1 MTALKIIQ
9 YLSLLGLIILLLS
22 LSYWQWTRAHEK
34 QLLLTQQT
42 QKKQAEPLYISNL
55 QHLPLA
61 KIRYQNI
68 VAVGHYDTQHTVLI
82 DNQISAGKAG
92 YFVLTPFILNNSTQT
107 ILVNRGWVLMNPD
120 RRQLPTLGK
129 IEPETLRISGRINYF
144 PSVGIKLK
152 GADLP
157 TNTEPT
163 IVQIVN
169 TEILGKKL
177 AQSLYPFQL
186 ELNQTEAYGFKREWT
201 TTTLLSPEQHIA
213 YAIQWLLL
221 ALTLTLLFLWFNF
234 KKNDSTTKK

>member
-1 MTALKIIQ
+1 MTVLKIIQ
-9 YLSLLGLIILLLS
+9 HLTLLGLIILLLS

-34 QLLLTQQT
+34 QLLLTKQT
-42 QKKQAEPLYISNL
+42 QKKQAEPVDISNL
-55 QHLPLA
+55 QQLPLA
-61 KIRYQNI
+61 QIRYQNI

-82 DNQISAGKAG
+82 DNQISAGQAG
-92 YFVLTPFILNNSTQT
+92 YFVLTPFIINNSTQT

-120 RRQLPTLGK
+120 RRHLPTLDK
-129 IEPETLRISGRINYF
+129 IDEKTRRISGRINYF

-152 GADLP
+152 GAEIP

-163 IVQIVN
+163 IVQVVN
-169 TEILGKKL
+169 PEILGEKL

-201 TTTLLSPEQHIA
+201 TTTVLSPEQHIA

-221 ALTLTLLFLWFNF
+221 ALTLTLLFLWFNL
-234 KKNDSTTKK
+234 KQHDSTTKK